1 MVILYRNEVFKEL
14 PFAHSSL
21 MKRGYKV
28 SNYGRVVSHSIGGE
42 DYRLIKLNIISG
54 FNVFAYKLNQNGKI
68 INKSVMISKAVG
80 ALFVEKK
87 LDEDNY
93 IIHLDYNNSNDHY
106 TNLKWVNIQEKKQH
120 DAKNPK
126 IIAGRA
132 KGLLAKTKTDGT
144 KLTVSQVVRIKK
156 DLKNNSKTYT
166 LRQLAKKYKVSDMQI
181 HRIKTGDNW
190 KHIDELF
197 II

>member
-14 PFAHSSL
+14 PFAHSNL

-28 SNYGRVVSHSIGGE
+28 SNYGRVVSHSINNE

-80 ALFVEKK
+80 ALFVEKNNE
-87 LDEDNY
+87 EDNY

-106 TNLKWVNIQEKKQH
+106 TNLKWVNLQEKTKH
-120 DAKNPK
+120 NAKNPK

-132 KGLLAKTKTDGT
+132 KGLLAKTKTDGA

-156 DLKNNSKTYT
+156 DLKNKAKTYT
-166 LRQLAKKYKVSDMQI
+166 LKQLAKKYKVSDMQI
-181 HRIKTGDNW
+181 HRIKTGENW